1 MSAKQPEMTIAGP
14 DHAGRRE
21 RLRQLML
28 ARNLDALLVSYA
40 ANRFY
45 LSGFELHDPQF
56 NESAGMLVI
65 TRDGRDWLATDAR
78 YRDAA
83 LRLWE
88 QDRVFIYK
96 SQADDIPALLRQ
108 CGSHIGFEAKAVSH
122 ATARKMAGSGLWL
135 EAADGLVERLRKIK
149 DKFEIAALERSFA
162 LNHQLLNWI
171 GGELVPGR
179 TEAETSWLIERYF
192 RENGASELAFANIVA
207 AGPNAALPHAI
218 PGQDRIGE
226 NCPVLID
233 VGCRVDDY
241 CSDQT
246 RTFWVGNKPTS
257 EFERTM
263 GLVRQSQ
270 DAALKIIRPGLE
282 FAEAYQAACAVF
294 EQAGVREHFTHGL
307 GHGVGLET
315 HEAPSLSPR
324 ARGRLEAGMTVT
336 VEPGLY
342 YPEWGGIRWEYTVVV
357 EEDGARVL

>member
-1 MSAKQPEMTIAGP
+1 MSANLTETATKGP
-14 DHAGRRE
+14 DHAARRE
-21 RLRQLML
+21 RLRRLML
-28 ARNLDALLVSYA
+28 GRNLDALLVSYA

-56 NESAGMLVI
+56 NESAGVLVI

-78 YRDAA
+78 YKDAS
-83 LRLWE
+83 LRLWD

-96 SQADDIPALLRQ
+96 SQADELPELLRR
-108 CGSHIGFEAKAVSH
+108 CGSHIGFEARAVSH
-122 ATARKMAGSGLWL
+122 ATARKLSGRGLWL
-135 EAADGLVERLRKIK
+135 EAADGLVERLRKLK

-162 LNHQLLNWI
+162 INHQLLEWI

-179 TEAETSWLIERYF
+179 SEAETSWLIERYF
-192 RENGASELAFANIVA
+192 RENGASELAFASIVA
-207 AGPNAALPHAI
+207 VGPNSALPHAI
-218 PGQDRIGE
+218 PGHDKIME
-226 NCPVLID
+226 NGPVLID

-246 RTFWVGNKPTS
+246 RTFWVGNKQTD
-257 EFERTM
+257 EFARTM
-263 GLVRQSQ
+263 DLVRQSQ

-282 FAEAYQAACAVF
+282 FADAYHAACQVF
-294 EQAGVREHFTHGL
+294 EQAGVREYFTHGL

-324 ARGRLEAGMTVT
+324 ARGKLEAGMTVT

-342 YPEWGGIRWEYTVVV
+342 YPQWGGIRWEYTVLV
-357 EEDGARVL
+357 EDDGPRIL